1 MSPLKFSGMSTA
13 KAYDLF
19 TAMIQIKANVLIC
32 DHLII
37 RLEVTYVNFISFVII
52 IIIIIIIVIIII
64 IIIIIRQK

>member
-13 KAYDLF
+13 KVYDLF
-19 TAMIQIKANVLIC
+19 SAMIQISNVLIC

-37 RLEVTYVNFISFVII
+37 RLEVTYVNFISF
-52 IIIIIIIVIIII
+52 IIIIIVIVIIIII

>member
-13 KAYDLF
+13 EAYDLF
-19 TAMIQIKANVLIC
+19 NAMIQIQANVLVC

-37 RLEVTYVNFISFVII
+37 RLEVMYVNFISFT
-52 IIIIIIIVIIII
+52 I